1 MNYAE
6 NKAAAADFGVAKVI
20 GGRFFLR
27 RGFSAFVTKNAELQ
41 IQGTGSVYRRAVFR

>member
-20 GGRFFLR
+20 GGRFFSPPPFR
-27 RGFSAFVTKNAELQ
+27 RTPNFKFKEPDRYTGEPYFGKN
-41 IQGTGSVYRRAVFR
+41 G

>member
-27 RGFSAFVTKNAELQ
+27 RRLPKNAELQ

>member
-6 NKAAAADFGVAKVI
+6 NKAAAADFGAAKVI
-20 GGRFFLR
+20 GGRFF
-27 RGFSAFVTKNAELQ
+27 SAAVPKNAELQ

>member
-20 GGRFFLR
+20 GGRFF
-27 RGFSAFVTKNAELQ
+27 SPPPAFLLLKA
-41 IQGTGSVYRRAVFR
+41 